1 MRKTGEI
8 LAITAVFVFGL
19 LLGSKTMSYFINE
32 PNDEPNCEPIYDTI
46 TITQWKPY
54 YINHYK
60 TDTLKQYEVVEV
72 RDTLRDTTYI
82 YPIIPISQ
90 HHFDTVL
97 TTDSTTTKIKAVVS
111 GFDVSMDS
119 CAVEHT
125 FTQIKPTTKR
135 RRGIFWIGLG
145 TGYALG
151 ITSGVL
157 ITK

>member
-1 MRKTGEI
+1 MKNFY
-8 LAITAVFVFGL
+8 LITTLIAVL
-19 LLGSKTMSYFINE
+19 LLGFLIGSKTMAYLINDT
-32 PNDEPNCEPIYDTI
+32 NDEPIYEPLRDTI

-54 YINHYK
+54 YINHWR
-60 TDTLKQYEVVEV
+60 TDTLKQYETIEV

-90 HHFDTVL
+90 HHFDTTL

-135 RRGIFWIGLG
+135 NKGIFWIGLG
-145 TGYALG
+145 IGYATG

-157 ITK
+157 ILK